1 MSGPAGPVVGACD
14 FGGELEGRTVR
25 LGRHGERTR
34 GQPLGAVMFLTM
46 MGVVAFVAG
55 SAELDAGFS
64 AGGRLDLDG
73 GVDLVL
79 LAVVGLLVAEEDGAL
94 AAGARVV
101 GGQFAVQFVLSALL
115 LLRLPPQLRLLLLLG
130 GLAQHD
136 VALVVV
142 LHSYFNK
149 ALPVLPIFFASLA
162 VLGSPHPSDQF
173 DAPPGPWCTFTLVF
187 AVSPMLNSLLFD
199 ILQLIFKRI

>member
-1 MSGPAGPVVGACD
+1 
-14 FGGELEGRTVR
+14 
-25 LGRHGERTR
+25 
-34 GQPLGAVMFLTM
+34 MFLTM

-101 GGQFAVQFVLSALL
+101 GGQFAVQFVLFALL

-142 LHSYFNK
+142 LHPYFNK